1 MANTKNEIKSGLS
14 ALIREVTGAS
24 RLTLGRNQ
32 MTTDAVTDQPL
43 TLRDFDIVGYM
54 DGDKEVSYAVCIFDE
69 FPEGYYNAG
78 AQLTEVCASIE
89 AAGLSEQLRETGYK
103 LALKSKTTKKGQS
116 FTVVIPME

>member
-1 MANTKNEIKSGLS
+1 MANANEIKSGLS

-89 AAGLSEQLRETGYK
+89 AAGLTEQLRETGYK

>member
-1 MANTKNEIKSGLS
+1 MANANEIKSGLS

-89 AAGLSEQLRETGYK
+89 AAGLAEQLRETGYK

>member
-1 MANTKNEIKSGLS
+1 MASTNEIKSGLS

-89 AAGLSEQLRETGYK
+89 AAGLTEQLRETGYK

>member
-1 MANTKNEIKSGLS
+1 MANANEIKSGLS

-32 MTTDAVTDQPL
+32 MTTDAMTDQPL

-89 AAGLSEQLRETGYK
+89 AAGLAEQLRETGYK

>member
-1 MANTKNEIKSGLS
+1 MANANEIKSGLS

-32 MTTDAVTDQPL
+32 MRTDAVTDQPL

-89 AAGLSEQLRETGYK
+89 AAGLAEQLRETGYK
-103 LALKSKTTKKGQS
+103 LALKSKTTKNGQS